1 MESDETI
8 VDALI
13 IIGKVIDFEFEEGRL
28 SDDDLKLLN
37 EVWYIFNRMVG
48 GGDA

>member
-1 MESDETI
+1 MESEETI

-13 IIGKVIDFEFEEGRL
+13 MIGKMIDFEFGEGRL

-37 EVWYIFNRMVG
+37 EVWTILNRMIG